1 MNPTDKIFW
10 TITISQLL
18 FYLFWAMAKDIAKSD
33 RDDEDLT
40 NDMPCKVF
48 GCRRTAL
55 FESEFCLD
63 HMRYHNNP
71 GLQYY
76 EYPELGQP
84 TPNTQSAG
92 LVAGS
97 ELKNFP
103 QWWGQISK

>member
-1 MNPTDKIFW
+1 MNPIDKIFW

-18 FYLFWAMAKDIAKSD
+18 FYFFWAMAKGTAKSD

-63 HMRYHNNP
+63 HP
-71 GLQYY
+71 GLILLCIYSA
-76 EYPELGQP
+76 LG
-84 TPNTQSAG
+84 
-92 LVAGS
+92 
-97 ELKNFP
+97 
-103 QWWGQISK
+103 

>member
-1 MNPTDKIFW
+1 MKIVICDSDNVNQKGAVMNPIDKIFW

-18 FYLFWAMAKDIAKSD
+18 FYFFWAMAKGTAKSD

-63 HMRYHNNP
+63 HP
-71 GLQYY
+71 GLILLCIYSA
-76 EYPELGQP
+76 LG
-84 TPNTQSAG
+84 
-92 LVAGS
+92 
-97 ELKNFP
+97 
-103 QWWGQISK
+103 

>member
-1 MNPTDKIFW
+1 MNPIDKIFW

-18 FYLFWAMAKDIAKSD
+18 FYFLWAMAKDIAKSD

-40 NDMPCKVF
+40 GDMPCKVF

-71 GLQYY
+71 GLQY
-76 EYPELGQP
+76 EDPRMGQP
-84 TPNTQSAG
+84 TPNTQSADP
-92 LVAGS
+92 VAGPES
-97 ELKNFP
+97 KNSS
-103 QWWGQISK
+103 QWWDIISE